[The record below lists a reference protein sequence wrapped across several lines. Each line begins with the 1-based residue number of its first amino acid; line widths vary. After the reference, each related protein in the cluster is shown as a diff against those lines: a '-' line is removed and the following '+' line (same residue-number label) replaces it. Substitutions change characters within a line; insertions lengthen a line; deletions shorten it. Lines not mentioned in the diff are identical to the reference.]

1 MYVVISN
8 IIPAA
13 VIKDKTIYSADIT
26 FAVVLKD
33 GTVVTWSDKDF
44 RGNSTAIQEA
54 LTGVETIY
62 STLFA
67 FAALLNDGR

>member
-33 GTVVTWSDKDF
+33 GTVVTWSDKDY
-44 RGNSTAIQEA
+44 RGNSTAI
-54 LTGVETIY
+54 
-62 STLFA
+62 
-67 FAALLNDGR
+67 